1 MTAIHV
7 EATGVVYRNP
17 APNVRPRQA
26 YFPSIAEL
34 STGELLAAFELGSA
48 MENLDVR
55 LHVSRSSD
63 GGQTWSEP
71 VKVFEPEGFAYPV
84 STLGRMSRMRDGSLV
99 AVVLVCDRSRVDE
112 GLANPLT
119 EGYVDTVFVL
129 IESVDDGI
137 TWSAPRTIVPPID
150 WNVFEICSPIIEV
163 NEKRWML
170 PTSFWKNWGG
180 DCPHGMKAVT
190 LVSDNRGHT
199 WNRCVDVFNQW
210 DTQITSWE
218 QKQTRLSD
226 GRWLAVC
233 WAHDYANAKSL
244 PNRYSFSEDNGES
257 YGQPLI
263 APLNGETC
271 TPLALLDNLILCVY
285 RRFDQRGLW
294 AHLAEIEGQNWV
306 PVADEPLWGTGMD
319 LYSTDSKNKLEEMR
333 TLRFGY
339 PQSVRQSDGSIFTA
353 FWCVE
358 DCVACIRWFRLKVDG
373 A

>member
-1 MTAIHV
+1 MTAIYV
-7 EATGVVYRNP
+7 EASGVVYRNP
-17 APNVRPRQA
+17 VPNVRPRQA
-26 YFPSIAEL
+26 YFPSIVEL
-34 STGELLAAFELGSA
+34 PTGELLAAFELGSA

-71 VKVFEPEGFAYPV
+71 VKVFEPQGFAYPA

-112 GLANPLT
+112 GLASPLT
-119 EGYVDTVFVL
+119 EGYVDTVFTI

-137 TWSAPRTIVPPID
+137 TWSAPRSIVPPID

-163 NEKRWML
+163 SESRWML
-170 PTSFWKNWGG
+170 PTSLWKSWDG

-190 LVSDNRGHT
+190 LASDDRGHT

-210 DTQITSWE
+210 DSQIASWE

-257 YGQPLI
+257 YGQPLV

-271 TPLALLDNLILCVY
+271 TPLALPDNRILCVY

-294 AHLAEIEGQNWV
+294 AHLAEIDGQNWV

-319 LYSTDSKNKLEEMR
+319 LYGTDSKNKLEEMR

-339 PQSVRQSDGSIFTA
+339 PQSVRLSDGSIFTA